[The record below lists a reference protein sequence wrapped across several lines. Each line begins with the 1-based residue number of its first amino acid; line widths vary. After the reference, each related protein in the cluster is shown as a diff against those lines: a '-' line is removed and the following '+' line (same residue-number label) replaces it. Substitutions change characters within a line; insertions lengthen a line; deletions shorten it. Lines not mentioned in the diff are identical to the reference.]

1 MDQSFCCAVAA
12 LTQKYEGHF
21 YASTSTNNCRAK
33 SCFKAWQLP
42 KAVQGARL
50 AAAKHAASS
59 SVEQLGSSYV
69 IELSLKFSN
78 LNGKVWKGY
87 WSFWA
92 SRLLKKMRLYD
103 TKTLHHCMSDP
114 RGKREG
120 NDAAFCTHMPLIK
133 KDKPIFLHS
142 CRAWVSTPFFTTPW
156 NIYYLLSTFSQRIK
170 KRVSTLLL

>member
-1 MDQSFCCAVAA
+1 MPVQVPTTAEPRAA
-12 LTQKYEGHF
+12 LRPDSFQKL
-21 YASTSTNNCRAK
+21 
-33 SCFKAWQLP
+33 FKE
-42 KAVQGARL
+42 QGWL
-50 AAAKHAASS
+50 QPPHAASS

-78 LNGKVWKGY
+78 LNGKVRKGY